1 MVRMVWPQRPQT
13 EPAPHAS
20 ATCLVERAPAS
31 MACWTVLV
39 VTPRQR
45 QMYISGP
52 GHLEGL
58 HQAADEQ
65 RRVRADPRLRHEPSR
80 GVGVADP
87 LLRLAFGRYLLQDH
101 HLGLVVQGAVD
112 PEAAH
117 AGSGEPG
124 DGGVDAGTQP
134 VHPFELADRG
144 D

>member
-1 MVRMVWPQRPQT
+1 MVRMVWLQRPQT
-13 EPAPHAS
+13 VPAPQAS

-52 GHLEGL
+52 GHLDSVN
-58 HQAADEQ
+58 QAADEQ
-65 RRVRADPRLRHEPSR
+65 RRVGAHPRLRHERRR

-87 LLRLAFGRYLLQDH
+87 LLRLAFGGHLLQDH

-117 AGSGEPG
+117 AEAARRVTAPCTLARSRSNPLRPSG
-124 DGGVDAGTQP
+124 
-134 VHPFELADRG
+134 
-144 D
+144 

>member
-1 MVRMVWPQRPQT
+1 MVRMVWPQRPQI
-13 EPAPHAS
+13 EPAPQAS

-58 HQAADEQ
+58 DQAADEQ
-65 RRVRADPRLRHEPSR
+65 RRVRARSRLRHERRR
-80 GVGVADP
+80 GIGVADP
-87 LLRLAFGRYLLQDH
+87 LLRLAFGRYFLQDH

-117 AGSGEPG
+117 ARGG
-124 DGGVDAGTQP
+124 DPLGRGVPAGAQP
-134 VHPFELADRG
+134 VHPFELTE
-144 D
+144 

>member
-13 EPAPHAS
+13 EPASQAS

-58 HQAADEQ
+58 DQAADEQ
-65 RRVRADPRLRHEPSR
+65 RRGRAPPRLPPERRP
-80 GVGVADP
+80 GIGGAGPP
-87 LLRLAFGRYLLQDH
+87 LRPAFGRHFLQEH
-101 HLGLVVQGAVD
+101 H
-112 PEAAH
+112 P
-117 AGSGEPG
+117 
-124 DGGVDAGTQP
+124 
-134 VHPFELADRG
+134 R
-144 D
+144 